1 MFFETV
7 LGISALQM
15 VASQSIQVS
24 PSYSGG
30 SVAFHPYAA
39 QYGKDL
45 LVAETSQQVVKAV
58 PPPNQVPRSSYRS
71 TDPSQIRKSGTGF
84 GVLSD
89 VYQPL
94 NYDEDES
101 KVDASQYDLYPDTP
115 ENTTPRQNYGAP
127 NLGVPKSGNRNQTAR
142 FFTLNTSRQTL
153 DLGLSFTVPF
163 LSIPMT
169 SLASMSSDLT
179 ASTTTALN
187 SLLAINWPSVLA
199 VGGAVLLATLLLPQV
214 VTFLASF
221 TSALRLTGAGGAGGY
236 KGQDAEPVFGYGAAS
251 SYARNLETGEGLLPV
266 APFTSILNQ
275 LDDALAQYDLDS
287 TSCLQRAVCSYVAS
301 SDASVREG
309 DAGATEMIVSGLA
322 RSEWLEVLVGHS
334 SFTQAVQMGRSGG
347 NCQLQYPKCP
357 FSLGGVLRFLST
369 YATLTS

>member
-1 MFFETV
+1 MTLAILLSV
-7 LGISALQM
+7 SALQL
-15 VASQSIQVS
+15 VASQSIQVP
-24 PSYSGG
+24 PSFSGG
-30 SVAFHPYAA
+30 SPTFPHYAS

-45 LVAETSQQVVKAV
+45 LGAETSSSQQVVKAV
-58 PPPNQVPRSSYRS
+58 PAPN
-71 TDPSQIRKSGTGF
+71 QIRKSGLGF
-84 GVLSD
+84 GSLSD

-94 NYDEDES
+94 NYDENDS
-101 KVDASQYDLYPDTP
+101 TLDASQYDLYPDPP
-115 ENTTPRQNYGAP
+115 EENASRQNYGAP
-127 NLGVPKSGNRNQTAR
+127 NLGIPKGGSRNQSAR

-179 ASTTTALN
+179 SSTSSALN

-199 VGGAVLLATLLLPQV
+199 VGGAVLLATLLLPQLM
-214 VTFLASF
+214 TFLASF
-221 TSALRLTGAGGAGGY
+221 TSALRLGGAGVGAGSGF
-236 KGQDAEPVFGYGAAS
+236 KGHDTEPVFGYDAAS
-251 SYARNLETGEGLLPV
+251 SYARNLETGDSLLPV

-287 TSCLQRAVCSYVAS
+287 TSCLQRAVCSYVAN

-309 DAGATEMIVSGLA
+309 DAGAAQMIVAGLA
-322 RSEWLEVLVGHS
+322 RSQWLELLAGHS